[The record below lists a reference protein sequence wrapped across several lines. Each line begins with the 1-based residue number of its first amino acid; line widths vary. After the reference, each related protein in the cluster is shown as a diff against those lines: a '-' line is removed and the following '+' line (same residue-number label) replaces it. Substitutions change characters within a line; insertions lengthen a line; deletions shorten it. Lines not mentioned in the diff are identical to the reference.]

1 MSDPYV
7 DSATGVLRNRL
18 AITDADQ
25 LARVEAHLAFHAEI
39 RLYAAG
45 TTFRRYDLPALKAV
59 HRQLFVDVYD
69 WAGELRTV
77 DLAKGATTFA
87 RARHL
92 RPAAEQVF
100 RRLARDGLLRDLD
113 RPRFARAAGR
123 LLADLN
129 ALHPFREGN
138 GRAQRAFLQL
148 LARDAGYQ
156 LRWGDVDPSEN
167 VAVSTAA
174 MSDSDA
180 FGPLLDAD
188 PRLGVRGAA
197 DRRAAPA
204 ERRPADRRRAVARRP
219 HRADVVP
226 ARSRPDRDRIAA
238 PRPRPGVDR
247 DGPGYDRD
255 RIRPFPGRLS
265 RSGKASRSCSP
276 TAHETAS
283 GRPVPAA
290 RRFTGGEPAWVCR
303 VIGLDP
309 GPSFGIP
316 GTCRRDASR
325 VSVRVVASAFG
336 ASAEAVRAC
345 ET

>member
-1 MSDPYV
+1 LSDPYV
-7 DSATGVLRNRL
+7 DPATGVLRNRL

-25 LARVEAHLAFHAEI
+25 LARAEAHLAFHAEI

-59 HRQLFVDVYD
+59 HRQLFADVYD

-77 DLAKGATTFA
+77 DLAKGASTFA

-100 RRLARDGLLRDLD
+100 RRLARDGQLRDLD

-138 GRAQRAFLQL
+138 GRAQRAFMQL

-180 FGPLLDAD
+180 FGPLL
-188 PRLGVRGAA
+188 
-197 DRRAAPA
+197 
-204 ERRPADRRRAVARRP
+204 ERIL
-219 HRADVVP
+219 VP
-226 ARSRPDRDRIAA
+226 ASVELPIAA
-238 PRPRPGVDR
+238 LRLPSVDPPTV
-247 DGPGYDRD
+247 DGP
-255 RIRPFPGRLS
+255 
-265 RSGKASRSCSP
+265 
-276 TAHETAS
+276 
-283 GRPVPAA
+283 
-290 RRFTGGEPAWVCR
+290 
-303 VIGLDP
+303 
-309 GPSFGIP
+309 
-316 GTCRRDASR
+316 
-325 VSVRVVASAFG
+325 
-336 ASAEAVRAC
+336 
-345 ET
+345 